1 MAKEMKGQISFWDLL
16 ENIEPG
22 DRVKTHGA
30 VIPHIMRSAF
40 IGKTV
45 VVDKSTQSM
54 DIFVAGI
61 LEGYIPYGNTYRSIV
76 YIGEKQRQLITHMPG
91 VEIFELQPW
100 SECLEKK
107 LYGHKE
113 TRRKPHDSTRH

>member
-1 MAKEMKGQISFWDLL
+1 MAKRMKRQMKDQISFWDLA
-16 ENIEPG
+16 ENVEPG

-30 VIPHIMRSAF
+30 VICHIMRSAF

-54 DIFVAGI
+54 DVFVAGI
-61 LEGYIPYGNTYRSIV
+61 LEDYIPYGNTYRSIV

-91 VEIFELQPW
+91 VEIYELQPW
-100 SECLEKK
+100 AECLEKK
-107 LYGHKE
+107 LYGTK
-113 TRRKPHDSTRH
+113 RRTT